1 MPIVPR
7 LRPGVLDEMVRTG
20 DVSIATRGV
29 FPLFAEAYNAR
40 YLSVNRSGRV
50 RVNGDAPQVRVHGGN
65 QEPDGWEAFVRQH
78 PTAEFY
84 SSFQTPAYAEELA
97 PYSPPSSP
105 AYSPSSPAYLPS
117 SPAFMPIMEL
127 STPAQQQAATQ
138 RLQELMARARDPR
151 LSSTAKKQTI
161 ADIAAM
167 HAAIYPSLPPTILW
181 D

>member
-1 MPIVPR
+1 MHIQAHALNMPIVPR

-29 FPLFAEAYNAR
+29 FPLFVEAYNAR

-65 QEPDGWEAFVRQH
+65 QEPDGWEAFVQQH

-84 SSFQTPAYAEELA
+84 SSFQTPAYAEEELT

-105 AYSPSSPAYLPS
+105 AYSPSSPPN
-117 SPAFMPIMEL
+117 MEL
-127 STPAQQQAATQ
+127 TGFALQTAT
-138 RLQELMARARDPR
+138 
-151 LSSTAKKQTI
+151 
-161 ADIAAM
+161 
-167 HAAIYPSLPPTILW
+167 
-181 D
+181 